1 MKNLTIKEFSKIIN
15 VSISTISRAFN
26 DKYDIHPDTKKM
38 ILEKAEELGYRPNP
52 IAQRLI
58 QHQSKMIG
66 VVVPEFVNAFFPKV
80 IMGIQSVMEE
90 AGYQVLIMSSNESAQ
105 KELENVKTLEKNLID
120 GLIISLTK
128 ETRDISYFKSL
139 QAKNVPIVQFNRVN
153 QKLQTPK
160 IIFDDYAWAFNATE
174 HLINE
179 GYRNIYHFSG
189 PQSMILAHSRSKG
202 YKDAMTKHGLS
213 YEDKIVE
220 SGIFMEDGSRTAV
233 NMIDKNI
240 IPEAVFCF
248 NDPIAIGAMELFK
261 ERGYKVPDDIAFVGF
276 TESRIAMHMTPALTS
291 VEQPSTE
298 IGEVAARTLIDML
311 EKKIII
317 DDRVMVLNGILNIR
331 GSSCKNK

>member
-58 QHQSKMIG
+58 HHNSKMVG

-90 AGYQVLIMSSNESAQ
+90 SGYQVLIMSSNESAK
-105 KELENVKTLEKNLID
+105 KELENLKTLERNMID

-128 ETRDISYFKSL
+128 ETRDVSYFKSL
-139 QAKNVPIVQFNRVN
+139 QSKNLPIVQFNRVN
-153 QKLQTPK
+153 MKLETPK
-160 IIFDDYAWAFNATE
+160 IIFDDYIWAFNATE
-174 HLINE
+174 HLIMQ
-179 GYRNIYHFSG
+179 GYKNIYHFSG
-189 PQSMILAHSRSKG
+189 PQSMTLSHSRCKG
-202 YKDAMTKHGLS
+202 YKDAMKKHNLS
-213 YEDKIVE
+213 VDGNIVE
-220 SGIFMEDGSRTAV
+220 TGIFMEDGARTAKA
-233 NMIDKNI
+233 MIDKKI

-248 NDPIAIGAMELFK
+248 NDPVAIGAMEYFREK
-261 ERGYKVPDDIAFVGF
+261 GYIIPQNIAFVGF

-298 IGEVAARTLIDML
+298 IGTKSAEML
-311 EKKIII
+311 LEMINNKIVYNDKVIT
-317 DDRVMVLNGILNIR
+317 LNGFLNIR
-331 GSSCKNK
+331 ASSLK

>member
-1 MKNLTIKEFSKIIN
+1 MKNLTIKEFSKLIN

-38 ILEKAEELGYRPNP
+38 ILEKAQELGYSPNP

-105 KELENVKTLEKNLID
+105 KELKNVKTLERNLID

-139 QAKNVPIVQFNRVN
+139 QAKHVPIVQFNRVN
-153 QKLQTPK
+153 QKLETPK
-160 IIFDDYAWAFNATE
+160 IIFDDYTWAFHATE
-174 HLINE
+174 HLIQE
-179 GYRNIYHFSG
+179 GYKNIYHFSG
-189 PQSMILAHSRSKG
+189 PQNLILSHSRCKG
-202 YKDAMTKHGLS
+202 YKEAMAKYGLS
-213 YEDKIVE
+213 FQDKIVE
-220 SGIFMEDGSRTAV
+220 AGIFMEDGMRMAEQLIAANTLP
-233 NMIDKNI
+233 D
-240 IPEAVFCF
+240 AVFCF
-248 NDPIAIGAMELFK
+248 NDPVAIGAMELFK
-261 ERGYKVPDDIAFVGF
+261 EKGYRIPDDIAFVGF

-291 VEQPSTE
+291 VEQPSTL
-298 IGEVAARTLIDML
+298 IGETAATTLLKMI
-311 EKKIII
+311 ETKTVT
-317 DDRVMVLNGILNIR
+317 DDRTIVLNGILNPR
-331 GSSCKNK
+331 ASSKRN

>member
-1 MKNLTIKEFSKIIN
+1 MKNLTIKEFSKLIN

-38 ILEKAEELGYRPNP
+38 ILEKAQELGYSPNP

-105 KELENVKTLEKNLID
+105 KELENVKTLERNLID

-139 QAKNVPIVQFNRVN
+139 QAKHVPIVQFNRVN
-153 QKLQTPK
+153 QKLETPK
-160 IIFDDYAWAFNATE
+160 IIFDDYTWAFHATE
-174 HLINE
+174 HLIQE
-179 GYRNIYHFSG
+179 GYKNIYHFSG
-189 PQSMILAHSRSKG
+189 PQNLILSHSRCKG
-202 YKDAMTKHGLS
+202 YKEAMAKYGLS
-213 YEDKIVE
+213 FQDKIVE
-220 SGIFMEDGSRTAV
+220 AGIFMEDGMRMAEQLIAANTLP
-233 NMIDKNI
+233 D
-240 IPEAVFCF
+240 AVFCF
-248 NDPIAIGAMELFK
+248 NDPVAIGAMELFK
-261 ERGYKVPDDIAFVGF
+261 EKGYRIPDDIAFVGF

-291 VEQPSTE
+291 VEQPSTL
-298 IGEVAARTLIDML
+298 IGETAAATLLKMI
-311 EKKIII
+311 ETKTVT
-317 DDRVMVLNGILNIR
+317 DDRTIVLNGILNR
-331 GSSCKNK
+331 RASSRKN

>member
-58 QHQSKMIG
+58 HHNSKMVG

-90 AGYQVLIMSSNESAQ
+90 SGYQVLIMSSNESAK
-105 KELENVKTLEKNLID
+105 KELENLKTLERNMID

-128 ETRDISYFKSL
+128 ETRDVSYFKSL
-139 QAKNVPIVQFNRVN
+139 QSKNLPIVQFNRVN
-153 QKLQTPK
+153 MKLETPK
-160 IIFDDYAWAFNATE
+160 IIFDDYIWAFNATE
-174 HLINE
+174 HLIMQ
-179 GYRNIYHFSG
+179 GYKNIYHFSG
-189 PQSMILAHSRSKG
+189 PQSMTLSHSRCKG
-202 YKDAMTKHGLS
+202 YKDAMKKHNLS
-213 YEDKIVE
+213 VDGNIVE
-220 SGIFMEDGSRTAV
+220 TGIFMEDGARTAKA
-233 NMIDKNI
+233 MIDKKI

-248 NDPIAIGAMELFK
+248 NDPVAIGAMEYFREK
-261 ERGYKVPDDIAFVGF
+261 GYIIPQNIAFVGF

-298 IGEVAARTLIDML
+298 IGTKSAEILL
-311 EKKIII
+311 EMINNKIVYN
-317 DDRVMVLNGILNIR
+317 DKVVTLNGFLNIR
-331 GSSCKNK
+331 ASSLK

>member
-1 MKNLTIKEFSKIIN
+1 MKNLTIKEFSKLIN

-38 ILEKAEELGYRPNP
+38 ILEKAQELGYSPNP

-105 KELENVKTLEKNLID
+105 KELENVKTLERNLID

-139 QAKNVPIVQFNRVN
+139 QAKHVPIVQFNRVN
-153 QKLQTPK
+153 QKLETPK
-160 IIFDDYAWAFNATE
+160 IIFDDYTWAFHATE
-174 HLINE
+174 HLIQE
-179 GYRNIYHFSG
+179 GYKNIYHFSG
-189 PQSMILAHSRSKG
+189 PQNLILSHSRCKG
-202 YKDAMTKHGLS
+202 YKEAMAKYGLS
-213 YEDKIVE
+213 FQDKIVE
-220 SGIFMEDGSRTAV
+220 AGIFMEDGMRTAEQLIAA
-233 NMIDKNI
+233 NTL
-240 IPEAVFCF
+240 PEAVFCF
-248 NDPIAIGAMELFK
+248 NDPVAIGALELFK
-261 ERGYKVPDDIAFVGF
+261 EKGYRIPDDIAFVGF

-291 VEQPSTE
+291 VEQPSTQ
-298 IGEVAARTLIDML
+298 IGETAAATLLKMI
-311 EKKIII
+311 ETKTVT
-317 DDRVMVLNGILNIR
+317 DDRTIVLNGILNR
-331 GSSCKNK
+331 RASSRKN

>member
-90 AGYQVLIMSSNESAQ
+90 AGYQVLIMSSNESVQ

-153 QKLQTPK
+153 QKLETPK
-160 IIFDDYAWAFNATE
+160 IVFDDYKWAYKATE

-189 PQSMILAHSRSKG
+189 PQNLILSHSRCKG
-202 YKDAMTKHGLS
+202 YKDAMINYGLP
-213 YEDKIVE
+213 YDGKIVE
-220 SGIFMEDGSRTAV
+220 TGIFIEDGVRVATEFLSK
-233 NMIDKNI
+233 DI

-248 NDPIAIGAMELFK
+248 NDPVAIGAMELFREK
-261 ERGYKVPDDIAFVGF
+261 GYNVPENVAFVGF

-291 VEQPSTE
+291 VEQPSVE
-298 IGEVAARTLIDML
+298 IGETAASILLDMI
-311 EKKIII
+311 ERKIVT
-317 DDRVMVLNGILNIR
+317 DDRIITLDGFLNIR
-331 GSSCKNK
+331 HSSKRL

>member
-58 QHQSKMIG
+58 NHQSKMIG

-80 IMGIQSVMEE
+80 IMGIQSVMED

-105 KELENVKTLEKNLID
+105 KELDNVKTLERNMID

-128 ETRDISYFKSL
+128 ETRDISYFKLL
-139 QAKNVPIVQFNRVN
+139 QSKNLPIVQFNRVN
-153 QKLQTPK
+153 QKLETPK
-160 IIFDDYAWAFNATE
+160 IIFDDYTWAFKATE
-174 HLINE
+174 HLINQ

-189 PQSMILAHSRSKG
+189 PQSMTLAHSRCKG
-202 YKDAMTKHGLS
+202 YKDAMKNHNIPF
-213 YEDKIVE
+213 EDRIVE
-220 SGIFMEDGSRTAV
+220 AGIFMEDGARIAKM
-233 NMIDKNI
+233 MIDNDEV
-240 IPEAVFCF
+240 PEAVFAF
-248 NDPIAIGAMELFK
+248 NDPVAIGAMEYFR
-261 ERGYKVPDDIAFVGF
+261 ENGYNVPCDIAFVGF

-298 IGEVAARTLIDML
+298 IGKKSAEILL
-311 EKKIII
+311 EMINNKVIYNDKVIT
-317 DDRVMVLNGILNIR
+317 LNGLLNVR
-331 GSSCKNK
+331 ASSLK

>member
-1 MKNLTIKEFSKIIN
+1 MKNLTIKEFSKLIN

-38 ILEKAEELGYRPNP
+38 ILEKAQELGYSPNP

-105 KELENVKTLEKNLID
+105 KELKNVKTLERNLID

-139 QAKNVPIVQFNRVN
+139 QAKHVPIVQFNRVN
-153 QKLQTPK
+153 QKLETPK
-160 IIFDDYAWAFNATE
+160 IIFDDYTWAFHATE
-174 HLINE
+174 HLIQE
-179 GYRNIYHFSG
+179 GYKNIYHFSG
-189 PQSMILAHSRSKG
+189 PQNLILSHSRCKG
-202 YKDAMTKHGLS
+202 YKEAMAKYGLPFQ
-213 YEDKIVE
+213 DKIVE
-220 SGIFMEDGSRTAV
+220 AGIFMEDGMRMAEQLIAANTLP
-233 NMIDKNI
+233 D
-240 IPEAVFCF
+240 AVFCF
-248 NDPIAIGAMELFK
+248 NDPVAIGAMELFK
-261 ERGYKVPDDIAFVGF
+261 EKGYRIPDDIAFVGF

-291 VEQPSTE
+291 VEQPSTL
-298 IGEVAARTLIDML
+298 IGETAATTLLKMI
-311 EKKIII
+311 ETKTVT
-317 DDRVMVLNGILNIR
+317 DDRTIVLNGILNPR
-331 GSSCKNK
+331 ASSKRN

>member
-1 MKNLTIKEFSKIIN
+1 MKNLTIKEFSKLIN

-38 ILEKAEELGYRPNP
+38 ILEKAQELGYSPNP

-105 KELENVKTLEKNLID
+105 KELENVKTLERNLID

-139 QAKNVPIVQFNRVN
+139 QAKHVPIVQFNRVN
-153 QKLQTPK
+153 QKLETPK
-160 IIFDDYAWAFNATE
+160 IIFDDYTWAFHATE
-174 HLINE
+174 HLIQE
-179 GYRNIYHFSG
+179 GYKNIYHFSG
-189 PQSMILAHSRSKG
+189 PQNLILSHSRCKG
-202 YKDAMTKHGLS
+202 YKEAMAKYGLS
-213 YEDKIVE
+213 FQDKIVE
-220 SGIFMEDGSRTAV
+220 AGIFMEDGMRMAEQLIAANTLP
-233 NMIDKNI
+233 D
-240 IPEAVFCF
+240 AVFCF
-248 NDPIAIGAMELFK
+248 NDPVAIGAMELFK
-261 ERGYKVPDDIAFVGF
+261 EKGYRIPDDIAFVGF

-291 VEQPSTE
+291 VEQPSTL
-298 IGEVAARTLIDML
+298 IGETAATTLLKMI
-311 EKKIII
+311 ETKTVT
-317 DDRVMVLNGILNIR
+317 DDRTIVLNGILNPR
-331 GSSCKNK
+331 ASSKRN

>member
-58 QHQSKMIG
+58 HHNSKMVG

-90 AGYQVLIMSSNESAQ
+90 SGYQVLIMSSNESAK
-105 KELENVKTLEKNLID
+105 KELENLKTLERNMID

-128 ETRDISYFKSL
+128 ETRDVSYFKSL
-139 QAKNVPIVQFNRVN
+139 QSKNLPIVQFNRVN
-153 QKLQTPK
+153 MKLETPK
-160 IIFDDYAWAFNATE
+160 IIFDDYIWAFNATE
-174 HLINE
+174 HLIMQ
-179 GYRNIYHFSG
+179 GYKNIYHFSG
-189 PQSMILAHSRSKG
+189 PQSMTLSHSRCKG
-202 YKDAMTKHGLS
+202 YKDAMKKHNLS
-213 YEDKIVE
+213 VDGNIVE
-220 SGIFMEDGSRTAV
+220 TGIFMEDGARTAKA
-233 NMIDKNI
+233 MIDKKI

-248 NDPIAIGAMELFK
+248 NDPVAIGAMEYFREK
-261 ERGYKVPDDIAFVGF
+261 GYIIPQNIAFVGF

-298 IGEVAARTLIDML
+298 IGTKSAEML
-311 EKKIII
+311 LEMINNKIVYN
-317 DDRVMVLNGILNIR
+317 DKVVTLNGFLNIR
-331 GSSCKNK
+331 ASSLK

>member
-1 MKNLTIKEFSKIIN
+1 MKNLTIKEFSKLIN

-38 ILEKAEELGYRPNP
+38 ILEKAQELGYSPNP

-105 KELENVKTLEKNLID
+105 KELENVKTLERNLID

-139 QAKNVPIVQFNRVN
+139 QAKHVPIVQFNRVN
-153 QKLQTPK
+153 QKLETPK
-160 IIFDDYAWAFNATE
+160 IIFDDYTWAFHATE
-174 HLINE
+174 HLIQE
-179 GYRNIYHFSG
+179 GYKNIYHFSG
-189 PQSMILAHSRSKG
+189 PQNLILSHSRCKG
-202 YKDAMTKHGLS
+202 YKEAMAKYGLPFQ
-213 YEDKIVE
+213 DKIVE
-220 SGIFMEDGSRTAV
+220 AGIFMEDGMRMAEQLIAANTLP
-233 NMIDKNI
+233 D
-240 IPEAVFCF
+240 AVFCF
-248 NDPIAIGAMELFK
+248 NDPVAIGAMELFK
-261 ERGYKVPDDIAFVGF
+261 EKGYRIPDDIAFVGF

-291 VEQPSTE
+291 VEQPSTL
-298 IGEVAARTLIDML
+298 IGETAATTLLKMI
-311 EKKIII
+311 ETKTVT
-317 DDRVMVLNGILNIR
+317 DDRTIVLNGILNPR
-331 GSSCKNK
+331 ASSKRN